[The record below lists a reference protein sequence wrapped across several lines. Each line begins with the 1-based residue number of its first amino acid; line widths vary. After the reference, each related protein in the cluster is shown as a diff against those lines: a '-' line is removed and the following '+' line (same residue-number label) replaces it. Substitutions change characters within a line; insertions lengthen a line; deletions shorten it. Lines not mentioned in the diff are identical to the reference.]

1 MKLTRQEVFN
11 IIDGERE
18 YQDSRWNEHT
28 TASGGKHSPEEWL
41 VYIQD
46 YLTEAIHIASRQA
59 NPEAQEKVMEHIRK
73 IGSMCVAAMEQNG
86 LRPRQK

>member
-1 MKLTRQEVFN
+1 MKLTRKEVYD

-28 TASGGKHSPEEWL
+28 TASGGTHDPDTWL
-41 VYIQD
+41 IYIQD
-46 YLTEAIHIASRQA
+46 YVTEAIHIASRNP
-59 NPEAQEKVMEHIRK
+59 NPEAQERVMEHIRK

-86 LRPRQK
+86 VKPR